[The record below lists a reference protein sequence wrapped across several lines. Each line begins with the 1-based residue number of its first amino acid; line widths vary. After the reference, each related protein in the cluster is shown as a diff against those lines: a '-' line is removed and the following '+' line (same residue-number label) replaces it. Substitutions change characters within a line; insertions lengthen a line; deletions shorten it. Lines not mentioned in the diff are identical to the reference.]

1 MIATGGGI
9 ALATTHVF
17 GTVIYLQSPIP
28 NPLFAD
34 FSTKSTSTSRQTMAV
49 ARPALSVAGCSQCR
63 LLVLNLFT
71 GSVLRSAPLVRPS
84 LCYSRPQVVGA
95 LPIRRFSSL
104 PKPNDPASDAEHGQ
118 NARVLEEEPE
128 SSKDEDEGEA
138 AATELKLANVPWYLQ
153 VDPPTH
159 IAPLEPPP
167 LPEVPPDAP
176 PLIGSLLEYASEEM
190 GLDELTLLDLRQLDP
205 PPALGPS
212 LFMLFGT
219 ARSERHLTS
228 APAAWCGGCRKT
240 KLRRKARRA
249 KLLGTMGTDDADDG
263 IRTGWICVNLGT
275 IDRSGT
281 ESAVVAEDGR
291 VSGFG
296 VSHVGST
303 IVFQIM
309 TEGRRA
315 EMALETLWTRALDRS
330 LNPPPES
337 GSIDGSKDSKSRVK
351 PERELDPKSRPE
363 REPAPKSRVKPE
375 RELDPVEKA
384 MLANLHRPAGITGG
398 RKGQSTEASPWN
410 RAHFYSTQ
418 QISRAATTEVDPLS
432 TSSPEELARVLTYD
446 AHQKQRLLGLLRTR
460 LDEMDAQTA
469 QASLGESNDD
479 SQPTPFMELMELAME
494 TLPPTRTWEYRL
506 AVQYKASVSGV
517 TSALQSLD
525 DVRLLVEELRIY
537 GIKAT
542 RYQYLQLLSCV
553 FYANERQANVV
564 VDLALDVIKTMH
576 QRNESIMAD
585 DLITAIIEG
594 ASKPNNRR
602 RWNKDLMERVEKLL
616 YRPNAPCM
624 DDQLLMRLMTVYAG
638 VGFWDKLW
646 TIWGVP
652 ARHLRP
658 RSVDLYIHV
667 FKLAAVSGSINICT
681 RVLRR
686 CIPEAGS
693 EDPPVIGDV
702 RLRRAAL
709 ECIQVADPRAQEL
722 AETLPPDGRGQL
734 RRLAT
739 REFGWSC
746 LSSVEFRARTKANDG
761 LPVPE
766 AATPSRTA
774 EGFHR
779 GQPAPKQRA
788 RIDWTAE
795 QGDKKRTVVYRTP
808 VPGNQSRPASGFALS
823 AGARKLPRPRNK
835 ANDKLFL
842 AHDGREID
850 GNK

>member
-1 MIATGGGI
+1 
-9 ALATTHVF
+9 
-17 GTVIYLQSPIP
+17 
-28 NPLFAD
+28 
-34 FSTKSTSTSRQTMAV
+34 MAV
-49 ARPALSVAGCSQCR
+49 ARPALSAAGCSQCR

-71 GSVLRSAPLVRPS
+71 GSALRSAPLVRPS
-84 LCYSRPQVVGA
+84 LSYNRPPVVGA

-104 PKPNDPASDAEHGQ
+104 SKPNDAAFETEHGQ
-118 NARVLEEEPE
+118 NTRVLEEEPE
-128 SSKDEDEGEA
+128 NIKDEDEDEDEGEA
-138 AATELKLANVPWYLQ
+138 VAPELKLANVPWYLQ

-159 IAPLEPPP
+159 IAPLELPP
-167 LPEVPPDAP
+167 LPEVPLDAP

-190 GLDELTLLDLRQLDP
+190 GLDELTLLDLRKLDP

-219 ARSERHLTS
+219 ARSERHLNVS
-228 APAAWCGGCRKT
+228 AGRLVRWLRAKHRVHADADGLLGPNERKT

-281 ESAVVAEDGR
+281 ESAVIAEDGR

-315 EMALETLWTRALDRS
+315 EMDLETLWTRALNRS
-330 LNPPPES
+330 LNPPSKP
-337 GSIDGSKDSKSRVK
+337 GSIDGSKDSKSG
-351 PERELDPKSRPE
+351 
-363 REPAPKSRVKPE
+363 VKPE

-384 MLANLHRPAGITGG
+384 IVANIHRPAAISGG
-398 RKGQSTEASPWN
+398 RKGQSMGASPLN
-410 RAHFYSTQ
+410 QAHFYSTQ
-418 QISRAATTEVDPLS
+418 QISRATSTEVDPLS

-446 AHQKQRLLGLLRTR
+446 AHQKQRLLELLRAQ
-460 LDEMDAQTA
+460 LDGMDAQTA
-469 QASLGESNDD
+469 RATLGKSSDD
-479 SQPTPFMELMELAME
+479 PQLTPFMELMELAME

-506 AVQYKASVSGV
+506 AIQYKASVSGV

-525 DVRLLVEELRIY
+525 DVLLLVEELRIY

-553 FYANERQANVV
+553 FYANERQTNVV

-594 ASKPNNRR
+594 ASKPNYRWGWNRG
-602 RWNKDLMERVEKLL
+602 LMERVKKLL

-624 DDQLLMRLMTVYAG
+624 DDPLLLRLMTAYAS
-638 VGFWDKLW
+638 VGFWDQLW

-667 FKLAAVSGSINICT
+667 FKLAAASGSINICT

-686 CIPEAGS
+686 CIPEAAS
-693 EDPPVIGDV
+693 EDPPVIKDV

-709 ECIQVADPRAQEL
+709 ECIQVADPRALNL
-722 AETLPPDGRGQL
+722 AKTLPPDSKGQL

-739 REFGWSC
+739 REFVRLTRMLTSM
-746 LSSVEFRARTKANDG
+746 S
-761 LPVPE
+761 
-766 AATPSRTA
+766 
-774 EGFHR
+774 
-779 GQPAPKQRA
+779 
-788 RIDWTAE
+788 
-795 QGDKKRTVVYRTP
+795 
-808 VPGNQSRPASGFALS
+808 
-823 AGARKLPRPRNK
+823 
-835 ANDKLFL
+835 
-842 AHDGREID
+842 
-850 GNK
+850 